1 MKKIILL
8 IFIFI
13 NICFFN
19 LKEEVTTNVSLVIN
33 DNSFNIYTLITKTNT
48 KNILKYINSDIKIIN
63 IYPKIKTNY
72 NNNLKNYVYK
82 FTVTTN
88 QNNIN
93 LFTNEYR
100 KLLIENNYVRD
111 ANLISFNGID
121 ILKIDIHT
129 NETNLLKLLS
139 TNKFELKNKY

>member
-13 NICFFN
+13 NVLLLSLN
-19 LKEEVTTNVSLVIN
+19 EEKTKNVSLVVS
-33 DNSFNIYTLITKTNT
+33 DNSFNLYTLNTKLNT
-48 KNILKYINSDIKIIN
+48 KNILNYINDDIRIIN
-63 IYPKIKTNY
+63 IYPKTKTIY
-72 NNNLKNYVYK
+72 NNNLKKYVYK

-100 KLLIENNYVRD
+100 KLLIKNNYTKE

-121 ILKIDIHT
+121 IIKIDIHT
-129 NETNLLKLLS
+129 NEFNLLKLLK
-139 TNKFELKNKY
+139 TNKFKLEN